1 MGDDYCFCAMLG
13 SLRSRAKLSLQ
24 NCLFR
29 EHSGWTLVGGEEAGL
44 GFQGREK
51 VTCPHP
57 GRRLGRPLRV
67 ALSWGDRQ
75 GLDAMTWTWAALRRE
90 CNPTRWGAIQ
100 WRPIPKGQQ
109 QRSA

>member
-1 MGDDYCFCAMLG
+1 MDTGGRGG
-13 SLRSRAKLSLQ
+13 SRTGLP
-24 NCLFR
+24 R
-29 EHSGWTLVGGEEAGL
+29 E
-44 GFQGREK
+44 REGHL
-51 VTCPHP
+51 PP

-75 GLDAMTWTWAALRRE
+75 GLYAMTWTWAALRRE

-100 WRPIPKGQQ
+100 RRLIPKGRQ